1 MFYSIDKDSDIIVVV
16 LSLLVT
22 MEGDFFDEIMH
33 LCLEGCACSEAHF
46 AHDLNDI
53 VKGNSTTREGLTI
66 PWWYSL

>member
-1 MFYSIDKDSDIIVVV
+1 MVV
-16 LSLLVT
+16 LSILIT
-22 MEGDFFDEIMH
+22 MEGDFVDEIAH
-33 LCLEGCACSEAHF
+33 LRSEGCACSEACF